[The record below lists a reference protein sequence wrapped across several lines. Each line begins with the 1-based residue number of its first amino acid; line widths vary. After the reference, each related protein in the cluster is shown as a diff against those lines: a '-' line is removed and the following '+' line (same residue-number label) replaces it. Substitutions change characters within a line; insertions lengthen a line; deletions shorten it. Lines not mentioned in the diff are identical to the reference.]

1 MQIKFKGQYDKKLF
15 YNAVRLAN
23 QPGRSS
29 RLMYILVGMVFGVM
43 TITTTREIIGTGDFA
58 GSIIEI
64 ALLLL
69 MAFILYQA
77 YVPPYLGARKM
88 WETTSVQRPLS
99 GYATKNGIT
108 YNFPQGDK
116 SYTWSDFNRVRKV
129 GGLVTLISIRGML
142 LIFPRHFF
150 KNETNWER
158 FTKLVDTNV
167 VFIKKK

>member
-23 QPGRSS
+23 EPGRTS
-29 RLMYILVGMVFGVM
+29 RLMYLFVGMVFGVM
-43 TITTTREIIGTGDFA
+43 AVTTTREIINTGDFA
-58 GSIIEI
+58 GNVIEI

-69 MAFILYQA
+69 MGFVLYQA
-77 YVPPYLGARKM
+77 YVPSYLGARRM
-88 WETTSVQRPLS
+88 WNTTSVQRPLS
-99 GYATKNGIT
+99 GHVTKQGIT
-108 YNFPQGDK
+108 YNFPKGDK

-150 KNETNWER
+150 KTDTDWER
-158 FTKLVDTNV
+158 FTKIIDTHV
-167 VFIKKK
+167 ITIKKK